1 MLGLR
6 RALLALF
13 VVGVLFAGFDVALVL
28 TSSHD
33 DPANPPDAVA
43 VPACFDVGGAVVP
56 RSFEAL
62 VAGSGA
68 RGFISKGELSGAAIA
83 ELL

>member
-1 MLGLR
+1 MTR
-6 RALLALF
+6 RIAPSILAADF
-13 VVGVLFAGFDVALVL
+13 G
-28 TSSHD
+28 
-33 DPANPPDAVA
+33 P
-43 VPACFDVGGAVVP
+43 
-56 RSFEAL
+56 L